1 MHLHIKISFS
11 LSLAMPNLEIP
22 IDPWP
27 CKESDPSS
35 YLSMATDLS
44 AAEVPVLL
52 DAGPVEVGR
61 APGEDEH
68 MKSTQMHIDP
78 KGGQR
83 IFQTSHVPASLHISR
98 TFS

>member
-1 MHLHIKISFS
+1 
-11 LSLAMPNLEIP
+11 
-22 IDPWP
+22 
-27 CKESDPSS
+27 
-35 YLSMATDLS
+35 MATDLS

-83 IFQTSHVPASLHISR
+83 VLKSLEWAAM
-98 TFS
+98 